1 MNFALV
7 EAIRRAYV
15 MAQNYEGAATFE
27 NNIRGDFG
35 EEATVTADEMRA
47 LMMGLPQGT
56 IFDSSG
62 NVVGI
67 STPEPDSAGQDS
79 GVQDEIQ

>member
-1 MNFALV
+1 MD
-7 EAIRRAYV
+7 AIRKAY
-15 MAQNYEGAATFE
+15 AQAGDYEGAATFE
-27 NNIRGDFG
+27 NNIRNDFG

-67 STPEPDSAGQDS
+67 SPPEPAEQDS
-79 GVQDEIQ
+79 GVQDGIQ